1 MKSSVIEKIA
11 EWLEDN
17 GVNAD
22 IANSTIDTDSYNIL
36 SETELGVAFTNY
48 DGKRYNFRVNA
59 KEESNASCSSGK
71 NDTVYGKGVKL
82 FELRENDKRSCG
94 WERNMETAL
103 YFSDSPSKSSLEQ
116 LGQWFAKNT
125 KFTPFPKFK
134 TSDFED
140 DLKDF
145 IYKVEDTNT
154 LKVQSN
160 YDSVDSFFADKS
172 ESSYSDNESII
183 ILAVDTKLP
192 IITLEKQYVN
202 NEKSFKFIVD
212 IETENRDRFM
222 IKTTIDSKEKFV
234 SLLESTINSLKEF
247 ELFYKYA
254 EDLENCL

>member
-1 MKSSVIEKIA
+1 MKANVIEKIA
-11 EWLEDN
+11 EWLENN
-17 GVNAD
+17 GVSNLP
-22 IANSTIDTDSYNIL
+22 SHTIDKDSYSIF
-36 SETELGVAFTNY
+36 SETELGCSFTNY
-48 DGKRYNFRVNA
+48 NGKRYNFRVNA
-59 KEESNASCSSGK
+59 KEESLSGCT
-71 NDTVYGKGVKL
+71 NNTIYGKGVKL
-82 FELRENDKRSCG
+82 FELYETNKSSVG
-94 WERNMETAL
+94 WARDMETAL

-145 IYKVEDTNT
+145 IYKVDDTNT

-160 YDSVDSFFADKS
+160 YDSVESFFADKS
-172 ESSYSDNESII
+172 EASYSDNESIV
-183 ILAVDTKLP
+183 ILAIDTKLP
-192 IITLEKQYVN
+192 IIKLEKQYVN
-202 NEKSFKFIVD
+202 DEKSFKFIVD
-212 IETENRDRFM
+212 IETNNKDRFM

-254 EDLENCL
+254 EDLEKCL

>member
-1 MKSSVIEKIA
+1 MKFSVIEKIA
-11 EWLEDN
+11 EWLETN
-17 GVNAD
+17 G
-22 IANSTIDTDSYNIL
+22 IHSRHESTIDTDTYSIF
-36 SETELGVAFTNY
+36 SETELGACFTNY
-48 DGKRYNFRVNA
+48 NGKRYNFRVNA
-59 KEESNASCSSGK
+59 GDKSKSSNV
-71 NDTVYGKGVKL
+71 TTIYGKGVKL
-82 FELRENDKRSCG
+82 FELYETDEIECG
-94 WERNMETAL
+94 WDRNMETAL

-125 KFTPFPKFK
+125 QFTPFPKFK
-134 TSDFED
+134 ISDFED

-145 IYKVEDTNT
+145 IYKVEETNT

-172 ESSYSDNESII
+172 ESSYSNNESIV

-192 IITLEKQYVN
+192 IIKLEKQYIN
-202 NEKSFKFIVD
+202 DEKSFKFIVD
-212 IETENRDRFM
+212 IETKDKDRFM
-222 IKTTIDSKEKFV
+222 IKTTIDSKEKFI

>member
-11 EWLEDN
+11 EWLEEN
-17 GVNAD
+17 GLYRRIKGN
-22 IANSTIDTDSYNIL
+22 ISTDGYSIY
-36 SETELGVAFTNY
+36 SETELGGTFTNY
-48 DGKRYNFRVNA
+48 NDKRYNFRVNA
-59 KEESNASCSSGK
+59 EDSRFEGSNSIK
-71 NDTVYGKGVKL
+71 IYGKGVKL
-82 FELRENDKRSCG
+82 FELYETDELG
-94 WERNMETAL
+94 WTRNMETAL

-125 KFTPFPKFK
+125 TFTPFPKFK
-134 TSDFED
+134 VSDFEE

-145 IYKVEDTNT
+145 IYKVEETST

-192 IITLEKQYVN
+192 IIKLEKQYIN
-202 NEKSFKFIVD
+202 DEKSFKFIVD
-212 IETENRDRFM
+212 IKTKDEDRFM
-222 IKTTIDSKEKFV
+222 IKTTIDSKEKFI